1 MTCSQIWLSP
11 LVDKSELTSVIFFW
25 GEISQP
31 GDTKKGVA
39 TGSKSFFFWEG
50 GGKWTSLATL

>member
-1 MTCSQIWLSP
+1 MTYSQIWLSP

-50 GGKWTSLATL
+50 GGK